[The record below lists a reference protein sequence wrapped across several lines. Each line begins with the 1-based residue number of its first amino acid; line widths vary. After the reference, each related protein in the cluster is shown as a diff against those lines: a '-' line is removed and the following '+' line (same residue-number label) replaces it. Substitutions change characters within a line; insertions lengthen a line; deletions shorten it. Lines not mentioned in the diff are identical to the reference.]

1 MIAEVA
7 IVCVTVLVALWMWL
21 SVPRKELEQT
31 RKVNAEMIARLDAM
45 HRETKALHTL
55 KDEINSMKVSLGW
68 TK

>member
-7 IVCVTVLVALWMWL
+7 IVCITVLVALWMWL

-45 HRETKALHTL
+45 YRETKALHSL